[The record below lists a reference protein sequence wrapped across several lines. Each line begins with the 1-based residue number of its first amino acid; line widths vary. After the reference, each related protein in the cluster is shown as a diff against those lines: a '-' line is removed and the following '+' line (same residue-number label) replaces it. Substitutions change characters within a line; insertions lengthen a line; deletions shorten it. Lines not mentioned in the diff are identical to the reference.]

1 MPLHPTLAGVPIRRI
16 AVFRALMLG
25 DLLCATP
32 ALRAV
37 RAAWPEA
44 ELTLIGLPWTAPLA
58 ARLPAVDRFEAFP
71 GHPLLPEIEPDG
83 AAWPGF
89 VARQRAAG
97 YDLLLQL
104 HGSGGIVNEMLA
116 GFGAKRMAGFV
127 EPGAYCAEPA
137 LHCDW
142 PMHGHEIERLLAL
155 TDHLG
160 LARRGLH
167 LDYAVTDADRDA
179 LAATLPEVLAAPFVC
194 VHPGAQLASRRWPPE
209 RFAAVADAL
218 AAQGFRVVLTGG
230 PQEAALTAEVAG
242 RMRQPALDFSGRT
255 ELFTLG
261 ALLERARLLVSNDT
275 GVMHVAA
282 ALGTP
287 SVAISSGADVAR
299 WAPLDAVRHPVLW
312 HAVACRPC
320 GHRVC
325 PTGHEC
331 ALGVD
336 VEAVVEAAA
345 RTLKTASGNRE
356 TRDNRPPPVASVTE
370 RRLLFGS
377 NRTA

>member
-1 MPLHPTLAGVPIRRI
+1 MPLHPALAGAPIRRI

-32 ALRAV
+32 ALRAI
-37 RAAWPEA
+37 RAAWPAA
-44 ELTLIGLPWTAPLA
+44 ELTLIGLPWAATLA
-58 ARLPAVDRFEAFP
+58 ARLPTVDRFEAFP
-71 GHPLLPEIEPDG
+71 GHPRLPEIEPDR

-116 GFGAKRMAGFV
+116 GFGAARTAGFV
-127 EPGAYCAEPA
+127 EPEAYAADPA
-137 LHCDW
+137 LHRAW
-142 PMHGHEIERLLAL
+142 PTHGHEIERLLAL

-160 LARRGLH
+160 LPRRGLH
-167 LDYAVTDADRDA
+167 LDYAVTAADRAA
-179 LAATLPEVLAAPFVC
+179 LAAAVPEAFAAPFVC

-218 AAQGFRVVLTGG
+218 AARGFRVLLTGG
-230 PQEAALTAEVAG
+230 PQEAALTAEVA
-242 RMRQPALDFSGRT
+242 RQMHHPALDLAGRT

-275 GVMHVAA
+275 GVMHVAT

-299 WAPLDAVRHPVLW
+299 WAPLDAARHPVLW

-320 GHRVC
+320 AHRVC

-331 ALGVD
+331 ALGVG
-336 VEAVVEAAA
+336 VEAVVAAAAA
-345 RTLKTASGNRE
+345 RT
-356 TRDNRPPPVASVTE
+356 
-370 RRLLFGS
+370 
-377 NRTA
+377 